1 MAADFGCLAPAP
13 AGAMAAQ
20 APAGE
25 LTGEAPAGGL
35 APEAPAGG
43 RVFFSNV
50 RRSLEFEDEIVLVSV
65 GVDIGSSTS
74 HLVFSR
80 LRLERLDSRYVVAE
94 RTVLH
99 ESEVLLTPYADN
111 FTIDAAA
118 LRTFVDGQ
126 YQLAGV
132 RPEQIDSGALILTG
146 VAVRRS
152 NARAIGE
159 LFAAQAGKFVAVSA
173 GDAMETTL
181 AAMGS
186 GAAAR
191 SIRDGVRVM
200 NIDIGG
206 GTSKI
211 ALCEGGAVV
220 AQTAVDI
227 GARIVGLDNSGRVV
241 RLEAAGVRLAAAVG
255 LALEV
260 GGMPDPGNLQRL
272 VDHMADRL
280 FETLQGGTPSA
291 ATAAL
296 LRLAPLPA
304 SAPPEVLT
312 FSGGVAE
319 YMHGRETRSFG
330 DLGPALARAVLQR
343 VQAWGPQIATPAAG
357 DQGIRATVV
366 GASQY
371 TVQVSGSTIFVEPP
385 ATLPLRNL
393 PVITPPLPLQDET
406 LDAQAIAAAVQAALR
421 RQDLQHGEQAVALCY
436 RWQGSATFWRLDAF
450 CRGVALGL
458 AAVLRH
464 GGALV
469 LVGDGDIGGLVGIH
483 LHSELK
489 LAQTVVS
496 IDGIVLQ
503 ELDFIDIGAL
513 LETSGAVPVVIKSLV
528 FPGSAQLGRG
538 AETLT
543 PLQHLG

>member
-1 MAADFGCLAPAP
+1 MNSA
-13 AGAMAAQ
+13 
-20 APAGE
+20 AGE
-25 LTGEAPAGGL
+25 AS
-35 APEAPAGG
+35 AGG

-80 LRLERLDSRYVVAE
+80 LRLERLDNRYVVAE

-99 ESEVLLTPYADN
+99 ESEVLLTPFVDAQVGG
-111 FTIDAAA
+111 TVIDAAA
-118 LRTFVDGQ
+118 LRTFVDRQ
-126 YQLAGV
+126 YALAGV

-173 GDAMETTL
+173 GDALETTL

-191 SIRDGVRVM
+191 SIREGVRVM

-211 ALCEGGAVV
+211 AVCEGGAVL
-220 AQTAVDI
+220 AQTAIDV
-227 GARIVGLDNSGRVV
+227 GARIVCFDERGHVARIE
-241 RLEAAGVRLAAAVG
+241 EAARRLAAVVDLDLVIGQVPEPAGV
-255 LALEV
+255 
-260 GGMPDPGNLQRL
+260 QRL
-272 VDHMADRL
+272 VEQMADRL
-280 FETLQGGTPSA
+280 FEAASGGEPSA

-296 LRLAPLPA
+296 LRLQPLPT
-304 SAPPEVLT
+304 APAPAVVT
-312 FSGGVAE
+312 FSGGVSE
-319 YMHGRETRSFG
+319 YIYGREPRAYG
-330 DLGPALARAVLQR
+330 DLGPALAQAVLQR
-343 VQAWGPQIATPAAG
+343 VQDWGPRIAEP

-371 TVQVSGSTIFVEPP
+371 TVQVSGSTVFVAP
-385 ATLPLRNL
+385 ASTLPLRNL
-393 PVITPPLPLQDET
+393 PVITPHLPLDAET
-406 LDAQAIAAAVQAALR
+406 LDIAAIAGAVQAALR
-421 RQDLQHGEQAVALCY
+421 RLDLHDSEQPVALCY
-436 RWQGSATFWRLDAF
+436 RWQGSATFGRLDAF
-450 CRGVALGL
+450 CRGIAQGL
-458 AAVLRH
+458 DSVLH
-464 GGALV
+464 NAGPGAPLV

-483 LHSELK
+483 LHSELQ
-489 LAQTVVS
+489 LARPVVS

-503 ELDFIDIGAL
+503 EFDFIDIGAL
-513 LETSGAVPVVIKSLV
+513 LDTSGAVPVVIKSLV
-528 FPGSAQLGRG
+528 FPTSAAVGPPDAPRRQD
-538 AETLT
+538 
-543 PLQHLG
+543 

>member
-1 MAADFGCLAPAP
+1 MSSAEDTA
-13 AGAMAAQ
+13 
-20 APAGE
+20 
-25 LTGEAPAGGL
+25 
-35 APEAPAGG
+35 AGG

-99 ESEVLLTPYADN
+99 ESEVLLTPYAGEAEDL
-111 FTIDAAA
+111 TIDAAA
-118 LRTFVDGQ
+118 LREFFDAQ
-126 YQLAGV
+126 YALAGV
-132 RPEQIDSGALILTG
+132 KPGLIDSGALILTG

-173 GDAMETTL
+173 GDALETTL

-191 SIRDGVRVM
+191 SIREGCRVM

-211 ALCEGGAVV
+211 AVCESGAVV

-227 GARIVGLDNSGRVV
+227 GARIVGLDAVGCVQRI
-241 RLEAAGVRLAAAVG
+241 EAAGLRLAAEVG

-260 GGMPDPGNLQRL
+260 GKVPDAADLERL
-272 VDHMADRL
+272 VQRMADRL
-280 FETLQGGTPSA
+280 FEAVQGGPLQA
-291 ATAAL
+291 DTAAL
-296 LRLAPLPA
+296 MRLDALPA
-304 SAPPEVLT
+304 SAAPDIVT
-312 FSGGVAE
+312 FSGGVSE
-319 YMHGRETRSFG
+319 YIYGRESRSYG
-330 DLGPALARAVLQR
+330 DLGPALARAVLTR
-343 VQAWGPQIATPAAG
+343 VQAWGPRIEQPE
-357 DQGIRATVV
+357 QGIRATVV

-385 ATLPLRNL
+385 GTLPLRNL
-393 PVITPPLPLQDET
+393 PVITPVLPLDGET
-406 LDAQAIAAAVQAALR
+406 LDAQAIASAVRSALR
-421 RQDLQHGEQAVALCY
+421 RLDLHEGEQPVALCY
-436 RWQGSATFWRLDAF
+436 RWAGSATFLRLDTF
-450 CRGVALGL
+450 CRGIAAGL
-458 AAVLRH
+458 HAVLAR
-464 GGALV
+464 GGPLV

-483 LHSELK
+483 LHAEMK
-489 LAQTVVS
+489 LAQPVIS

-503 ELDFIDIGAL
+503 EFDFIDIGAL
-513 LETSGAVPVVIKSLV
+513 LDTSGAVPVVIKSLV
-528 FPGSAQLGRG
+528 FPVTAQVGREAAQSDG
-538 AETLT
+538 
-543 PLQHLG
+543 LQHSG

>member
-1 MAADFGCLAPAP
+1 MADVVQPT
-13 AGAMAAQ
+13 
-20 APAGE
+20 AGE
-25 LTGEAPAGGL
+25 
-35 APEAPAGG
+35 GG

-99 ESEVLLTPYADN
+99 ESEVLLTPYADD

-118 LRTFVDGQ
+118 LREFVDAQ
-126 YQLAGV
+126 YALAGV
-132 RPEQIDSGALILTG
+132 KPDLIDSGALILTG

-152 NARAIGE
+152 NARAIGD

-173 GDAMETTL
+173 GDALETTL

-191 SIRDGVRVM
+191 SIRESCSVL

-211 ALCEGGAVV
+211 ARCAGGAVV
-220 AQTAVDI
+220 AQTAVDV
-227 GARIVGLDNSGRVV
+227 GARIVAFDAQGRVQRV
-241 RLEAAGVRLAAAVG
+241 EAAGARLAAEVS
-255 LALEV
+255 LTLEM
-260 GGMPDPGNLQRL
+260 GATPDAAGLQRL
-272 VDHMADRL
+272 VERMADRL
-280 FETLQGGTPSA
+280 FEAVQGGTPSA
-291 ATAAL
+291 DTAAL
-296 LRLAPLPA
+296 LRLEPLPA
-304 SAPPEVLT
+304 APAPEVLT
-312 FSGGVAE
+312 FSGGVSE
-319 YMHGRETRSFG
+319 YIYGREARSFS
-330 DLGPALARAVLQR
+330 DLGPALAQAVLAR
-343 VQAWGPQIATPAAG
+343 VRAWGPRIEQPE
-357 DQGIRATVV
+357 QGIRATVV

-371 TVQVSGSTIFVEPP
+371 TIQVSGSTILVEP
-385 ATLPLRNL
+385 ASTLPLRNL
-393 PVITPPLPLQDET
+393 PVITPDLPLSGEA
-406 LDAQAIAAAVQAALR
+406 LDSTAIASAVQAALR
-421 RQDLQHGEQAVALCY
+421 RLDLQHGEQAVALCY

-450 CRGVALGL
+450 CKGIAQGL
-458 AAVLRH
+458 APVLQH
-464 GGALV
+464 GGPLV

-489 LAQTVVS
+489 LTHSVIS

-503 ELDFIDIGAL
+503 EFDFIDIGAL
-513 LETSGAVPVVIKSLV
+513 LDTSGAVPVVIKSLV
-528 FPGSAQLGRG
+528 FPVTAQVGRDPAAG
-538 AETLT
+538 DG
-543 PLQHLG
+543 LQRQNT